1 MPPLAASLSLAPALL
16 VDRPH
21 LLLLPRLVLGLA
33 PGLLGL
39 GRGLGLASLVVVIA
53 FLGLLGLRRA
63 TLIAAEGDL
72 TGSRRGS
79 DGNFSRSGAVYL
91 SQI

>member
-39 GRGLGLASLVVVIA
+39 GLGLASLVVVIA

-72 TGSRRGS
+72 TGLRRGS
-79 DGNFSRSGAVYL
+79 DGNFSRSGPAPPK
-91 SQI
+91 